1 MRRFLIPVLGA
12 ALLAGCGSS
21 EPTSETR
28 VVVFGVDGLDP
39 EELQERIDRGML
51 PNFARLVESGTFQ
64 PLQTSWP
71 PQSPVSW
78 SNFITGTNPGKHGL
92 YDFIHVDRTNYGVL
106 SSMSKTEPVDFQV
119 SLMGYDI
126 PLMGGDQ
133 LSTRQFP
140 AFWEVMAEAGVPVYV
155 HRMPANYPMP
165 ETTAV
170 TFPDMGTPDL
180 AGAASGKAFLWTEA
194 DGRQDKDSD
203 SYYIRKVRVNRLAL
217 ESASDGRAVVRVPL
231 RMYGPPDAAKSIVRI
246 LTHEIGELGSQRRA
260 AEEAGDVTL
269 ASELGNKIGELNAQ
283 MASEQEVFTTFDAYL
298 DYTGTEPQVTVEIG
312 DHYGIAS
319 VGEWTD
325 WVPVEF
331 SVMGGMVALSGYT
344 RFLLK
349 GDAPFELY
357 ASPVQVDPWNP
368 VFEVST
374 PAEAAIDLAD
384 AIGPYYTQGFPDAY
398 KAYKADLLNTAEFVS
413 QSDTVFEERGKMMQY
428 ACDQLQD
435 TGGCL
440 FFYTGSLD
448 MRSHMLWWAQDPLH
462 PHQESAPGQVDDPNF
477 PGYDLQLDRIY
488 SQVDGML
495 GELVKRLE
503 AMEADGMGPVELI
516 VMSDHGFAPFRR
528 KMHVNDW
535 LVKEGYLVL
544 KQGESTGMISAS
556 GHSEDGEID
565 WDSSIIDWSK
575 SKAYVV
581 GFNGIILN
589 RVGRE
594 AQGIVTDAEADAL
607 LVEIRDK
614 LNSLRDEDGTPVFT
628 SIKKATEVFTGP
640 MVGLAPDLQLG
651 FNVGYGASDETAVGE
666 ITGDGVIV
674 DNDSRWSGSHLM
686 DPELVKGTIIV
697 RSGETLSMSDPALED
712 ITATLYK
719 AFRVAPP
726 ADMDGKPLF

>member
-1 MRRFLIPVLGA
+1 MRRFLIPALGA

-39 EELQERIDRGML
+39 ELLQERIDRGML

-92 YDFIHVDRTNYGVL
+92 YDFIHVDRSNYGVL
-106 SSMSKTEPVDFQV
+106 SSMSTSEPVDFQV

-126 PLMGGDQ
+126 PLMGGES

-140 AFWEVMAEAGVPVYV
+140 AFWEVMAEADVPVYV

-194 DGRQDKDSD
+194 DSRQDKDSD

-217 ESASDGRAVVRVPL
+217 DSASDGRAVVRVPL

-260 AEEAGDVTL
+260 AEESGNASL

-298 DYTGTEPQVTVEIG
+298 DYTGAEPQVTVEIG

-357 ASPVQVDPWNP
+357 ASPIQVDPWNP

-435 TGGCL
+435 NGGCL

-448 MRSHMLWWAQDPLH
+448 LRSHMLWWTQDPLH
-462 PHQESAPGQVDDPNF
+462 PHQETVPGQVDDPNF
-477 PGYDLQLDRIY
+477 PAYDQQLDRIY

-495 GELVKRLE
+495 GELMKRIE
-503 AMEADGMGPVELI
+503 AMEADGKGPIELI

-528 KMHVNDW
+528 KMHINDW
-535 LVKEGYLVL
+535 LVNEGYLVL
-544 KQGESTGMISAS
+544 KEGKSTGMVSAS
-556 GHSEDGEID
+556 GLTKDGEVD

-594 AQGIVTDAEADAL
+594 AKGIVTDAEADAL
-607 LVEIRDK
+607 LAEMRSK
-614 LNSLRDEDGTPVFT
+614 LNLLRDEDGTAVFT

-640 MVGLAPDLQLG
+640 MVGFAPDLQLG

-697 RSGETLSMSDPALED
+697 RSGAKLNMSDPALED

-719 AFRVAPP
+719 AFSVAPP

>member
-1 MRRFLIPVLGA
+1 MRRFLIPALGVALLGA
-12 ALLAGCGSS
+12 CGSS

-28 VVVFGVDGLDP
+28 LVVFGVDGLDP

-92 YDFIHVDRTNYGVL
+92 YDFIHVDRSNYGVL
-106 SSMSKTEPVDFQV
+106 SSMSTTEPVDFQV

-140 AFWEVMAEAGVPVYV
+140 AFWEVMAKADVPVYV

-194 DGRQDKDSD
+194 DQRQDKDSD

-260 AEEAGDVTL
+260 AEAAGNATL
-269 ASELGNKIGELNAQ
+269 AAELGNKIGELNAQ

-298 DYTGTEPQVTVEIG
+298 DYTGAKPQVTVEIG

-368 VFEVST
+368 VFDVST

-413 QSDTVFEERGKMMQY
+413 QSDTVFDERGKMLQY

-435 TGGCL
+435 NGGCL

-462 PHQESAPGQVDDPNF
+462 PHQESAAGQVSDPNF
-477 PGYDLQLDRIY
+477 PAYDQQLDRIY
-488 SQVDGML
+488 AQVDGML
-495 GELVKRLE
+495 GDLIARIET
-503 AMEADGMGPVELI
+503 MEADGKGSVELI

-535 LVKEGYLVL
+535 LVQEGYLVL
-544 KQGESTGMISAS
+544 KEGKSTGMISAG
-556 GHSEDGEID
+556 GHAEDGAVD
-565 WDSSIIDWSK
+565 WDSTIIDWSK

-594 AQGIVTDAEADAL
+594 AKGIVTDSEAEAL
-607 LVEIRDK
+607 LAEMRDK
-614 LNSLRDEDGTPVFT
+614 LNTLRDADGTSVFT

-640 MVGLAPDLQLG
+640 MVGFAPDLQLG

-666 ITGDGVIV
+666 ITGEGIIV

-697 RSGETLSMSDPALED
+697 RSGAALSTSNPALED

-719 AFRVAPP
+719 AFSVAPP
-726 ADMDGKPLF
+726 AGMDGKPLF

>member
-1 MRRFLIPVLGA
+1 MRRFLILALGTA
-12 ALLAGCGSS
+12 VLAGCGSS
-21 EPTSETR
+21 EPSSETR
-28 VVVFGVDGLDP
+28 VIVFGVDGLDP
-39 EELQERIDRGML
+39 EMLQERIDRGLL
-51 PNFARLVESGTFQ
+51 PNFAQLVESGTFQ

-106 SSMSKTEPVDFQV
+106 SSMSKNEPVDFQI
-119 SLMGYDI
+119 SLMGYDL
-126 PLMGGDQ
+126 PLMGGEQ

-140 AFWEVMAEAGVPVYV
+140 AFWEVMAEADVPVFV

-217 ESASDGRAVVRVPL
+217 DAASDGRAVVKVPL
-231 RMYGPPDAAKSIVRI
+231 QMYGPPDAAKSVVRI
-246 LTHEIGELGSQRRA
+246 LTEEIAALGKQRTA
-260 AEEAGDVTL
+260 AEAAGDSAKV
-269 ASELGNKIGELNAQ
+269 AELGNKIGELNAQ
-283 MASEQEVFTTFDAYL
+283 MASEQVVFTPFDAYL
-298 DYTGTEPQVTVEIG
+298 DYTGAEPQVTIEVG
-312 DHYGIAS
+312 DHFGIAG

-331 SVMGGMVALSGYT
+331 EVMGGFVVLSGYT

-374 PAEAAIDLAD
+374 PAEAAVELAD

-435 TGGCL
+435 NGGCL

-448 MRSHMLWWAQDPLH
+448 LRSHMLWWAQDPAH
-462 PHQESAPGQVDDPNF
+462 PHQESVPGQVADPNF
-477 PGYDLQLDRIY
+477 PGYDQQLDRVY
-488 SQVDGML
+488 AQVDGML
-495 GELVKRLE
+495 GDLIKRIE
-503 AMEADGMGPVELI
+503 AMEADGKGPVELI
-516 VMSDHGFAPFRR
+516 IMSDHGFAPFRR
-528 KMHVNDW
+528 KMHINDW
-535 LVKEGYLVL
+535 LVQEGYLVL
-544 KQGESTGMISAS
+544 KEGESTGMISAS
-556 GHSEDGEID
+556 GQGADGEVD
-565 WDSSIIDWSK
+565 WESSIIDWSK

-607 LVEIRDK
+607 LDEMRDK
-614 LNSLRDEDGTPVFT
+614 LNSLRDEDGTQVLT

-640 MVGLAPDLQLG
+640 MVGVAPDLQLG
-651 FNVGYGASDETAVGE
+651 FNIGYGASDETAVGE
-666 ITGDGVIV
+666 ITGDGIIV

-697 RSGETLSMSDPALED
+697 RSGAKLSKSDPALED

-719 AFRVAPP
+719 AFSVAPP

>member
-12 ALLAGCGSS
+12 ALLAGCGSE
-21 EPTSETR
+21 EPTSDTR
-28 VVVFGVDGLDP
+28 FVVFGVDGLDP
-39 EELQERIDRGML
+39 EMLQERIDRGML

-92 YDFIHVDRTNYGVL
+92 YDFIHVDRSNYGVL

-119 SLMGYDI
+119 SLMGYDM
-126 PLMGGDQ
+126 PLMGGEQ

-140 AFWEVMAEAGVPVYV
+140 AFWEVMSEADVPVYV

-180 AGAASGKAFLWTEA
+180 AGAASGKAFLWSEA
-194 DGRQDKDSD
+194 DNRQDKDSD
-203 SYYIRKVRVNRLAL
+203 SYYIRKVRVNRLSL
-217 ESASDGRAVVRVPL
+217 EAASDGRAVVKVPL
-231 RMYGPPDAAKSIVRI
+231 RMYGPPDAAKSVVRI
-246 LTHEIGELGSQRRA
+246 LTEEITALGKQRTA
-260 AEEAGDVTL
+260 AEAAGDTAKV
-269 ASELGNKIGELNAQ
+269 AELGNKIGELNAQ

-298 DYTGTEPQVTVEIG
+298 DYTGAEPQVTIDMG
-312 DHYGIAS
+312 DHFGIAS

-331 SVMGGMVALSGYT
+331 EVMGGLVALSGYT

-349 GDAPFELY
+349 GDEPFELY

-374 PAEAAIDLAD
+374 PADAAVELAE

-398 KAYKADLLNTAEFVS
+398 KAYKGDLLNTAEFVS
-413 QSDTVFEERGKMMQY
+413 QSDTVFEERSKMMHY
-428 ACDQLQD
+428 ACDQLEEN
-435 TGGCL
+435 GGCL

-448 MRSHMLWWAQDPLH
+448 LRSHMLWWAQDPAH
-462 PHQESAPGQVDDPNF
+462 PHQEDIPGQVDDPNY
-477 PGYDLQLDRIY
+477 PGYDQQLDRVY
-488 SQVDGML
+488 AQVDGML
-495 GELVKRLE
+495 GGLLE
-503 AMEADGMGPVELI
+503 RIEQMEANGGGPVELVI
-516 VMSDHGFAPFRR
+516 MSDHGFAPFRR

-535 LVKEGYLVL
+535 LVQEGYLVL
-544 KQGESTGMISAS
+544 KEGKTTGMIAAS
-556 GHSEDGEID
+556 GKNEDGSVD

-589 RVGRE
+589 REGRE
-594 AQGIVTDAEADAL
+594 AQGIVADADADAL
-607 LVEIRDK
+607 LSEMRDK
-614 LNSLRDEDGTPVFT
+614 LLSLRDEDGTPVFT
-628 SIKKATEVFTGP
+628 TIKKATEVFTGQ
-640 MVGLAPDLQLG
+640 MVSEAPDLQLG

-666 ITGDGVIV
+666 ITGEGVIV

-686 DPELVKGTIIV
+686 DPELVRGTIIV
-697 RSGETLSMSDPALED
+697 RSGATLSKDPALED